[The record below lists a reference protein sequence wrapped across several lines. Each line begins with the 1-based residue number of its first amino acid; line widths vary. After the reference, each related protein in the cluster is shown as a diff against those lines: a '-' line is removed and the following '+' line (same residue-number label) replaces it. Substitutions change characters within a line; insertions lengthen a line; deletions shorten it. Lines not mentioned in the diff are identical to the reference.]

1 MSRRQHGNAGKRI
14 VKQDAK
20 SGAGTTAPIEIL
32 PVTDKAGKD
41 AFIKVPFALYR
52 DDPLWVPPLLIER
65 HEHLDEKKNPY
76 FEHAETAMWIARRGN
91 QDVGRISAQICRLH
105 NERYQD
111 SSGQFGFLEAVDDAE
126 VFSALLSTAEAWLI
140 ERGVKVIRGPFSFSI
155 NDELGLLCDGFDTPP
170 FFMMPHTPRYY
181 LSRVEAQGYD
191 KAKDLIAYEYLPST
205 ELPNN
210 MDAIIKRALQS
221 GDLVIR
227 SLRRADLENELKLI
241 LDIFN
246 DAWSDNWGFVP
257 MTSKE
262 LTALGANLKMLVKDE
277 YIAIAEIKGEPAA
290 MAVTL
295 PNINDWIKDLNGRL
309 LPFNWAKLIWRLK
322 TEHPRGIR
330 LPLMGVRKKFQ
341 TGMTGAAASLGVID
355 AIRRYHEGK
364 GTVRGELSWILEDN
378 LPMRKMIETIGGNPY
393 KTYRI
398 YEKEL

>member
-1 MSRRQHGNAGKRI
+1 M
-14 VKQDAK
+14 KQDA
-20 SGAGTTAPIEIL
+20 SNGADQMAPIEIV
-32 PVTDKAGKD
+32 PVNGKADKD
-41 AFIKVPFALYR
+41 AFIKVPFAIYR

-65 HEHLDEKKNPY
+65 HEHLNEKKNPY
-76 FEHAETAMWIARRGN
+76 FEHAETAMWVARRNGDN
-91 QDVGRISAQICRLH
+91 VGRISAQICSLH

-111 SSGQFGFLEAVDDAE
+111 SSGQFGFLEAVDDEE
-126 VFSALLSTAEAWLI
+126 VFRALFATAESWL
-140 ERGVKVIRGPFSFSI
+140 RDRNVKIVRGPFSFSI

-170 FFMMPHTPRYY
+170 YFMMPHTPPYY
-181 LSRVEAQGYD
+181 LPQVEAQGYS
-191 KAKDLIAYEYLPST
+191 KAKEMIAYEYLPST
-205 ELPNN
+205 VLPNN
-210 MDAIIKRALQS
+210 MDAIIQRAIKS

-227 SLRRADLENELKLI
+227 SMDRSRLEEELKLI
-241 LDIFN
+241 LEIFN

-257 MTSKE
+257 MTPKE
-262 LTALGANLKMLVKDE
+262 LAALGANLKMLVKNE

-295 PNINDWIKDLNGRL
+295 PNINDSIKDLNGRL

-322 TEHPRGIR
+322 ARHPRGIR

-364 GTVRGELSWILEDN
+364 GTVHGELSWILEDN
-378 LPMRKMIETIGGNPY
+378 LPMRKMIETIGATPY

>member
-1 MSRRQHGNAGKRI
+1 M
-14 VKQDAK
+14 KQDAI
-20 SGAGTTAPIEIL
+20 SGAGQAAPIEIV
-32 PVTDKAGKD
+32 PVDGKADKD

-52 DDPLWVPPLLIER
+52 DDPHWVPPLLIER

-76 FEHAETAMWIARRGN
+76 FEHAEVAMWIARRGGRN
-91 QDVGRISAQICRLH
+91 VGRISAQICSLH

-111 SSGQFGFLEAVDDAE
+111 SSGQFGFIEAVDDAE
-126 VFSALLSTAEAWLI
+126 VFSALLSTAEAWLA
-140 ERGVKVIRGPFSFSI
+140 ERGVKTVRGPFSFSV

-170 FFMMPHTPRYY
+170 YFMMPHTPPYY
-181 LSRVEAQGYD
+181 LTQVEAQGYA
-191 KAKDLIAYEYLPST
+191 KAKELIAYEYLPST
-205 ELPNN
+205 KLPNN

-227 SLRRADLENELKLI
+227 SMRRANLEEELNTI
-241 LDIFN
+241 LEIFN

-262 LTALGANLKMLVKDE
+262 LSALGANLKMLVKDE

-309 LPFNWAKLIWRLK
+309 LPFGWAKLIWRLK
-322 TEHPRGIR
+322 ARHPRSVR

-341 TGMTGAAASLGVID
+341 TGMTGAAASLGVIN
-355 AIRRYHEGK
+355 AIRVYHESQ
-364 GTVRGELSWILEDN
+364 GTTHAELSWILEDN
-378 LPMRKMIETIGGNPY
+378 TAMRKMIETIGAVGY